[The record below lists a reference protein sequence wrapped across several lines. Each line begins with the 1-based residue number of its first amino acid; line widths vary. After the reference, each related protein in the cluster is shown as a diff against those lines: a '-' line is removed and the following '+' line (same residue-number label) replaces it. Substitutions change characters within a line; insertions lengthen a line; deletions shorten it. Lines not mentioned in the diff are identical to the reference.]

1 MNYKIAVDVGGTFT
15 DVVAV
20 DDNGRVTFAKAPS
33 TPQDQ
38 AIGTMDGIGRLADEL
53 GLDILTLLDRTE
65 RVVHGMTV
73 ATNALLERKGAKVGL
88 LTTAGHR
95 DVLEMREGLKPE
107 RYNMRLARL
116 EPLVPRRLRLG
127 VHERIRAD
135 GRVQLPLDM
144 GSLNAAIEKFKVEDV
159 SSIAVCYLH
168 SYRDARHEQAT
179 REVIKR
185 AMPGAHISLSSDVL
199 PQIKEFERVST
210 TVVNAYVGPLI
221 DLYLDRLEQQ
231 LNNAGFAKPL
241 LIMLS
246 HGGVAPVSEA
256 VRVAA
261 ATVLSGPAGGL
272 AAGRRVAAMLQAN
285 DLITFDVGGT
295 SSDISLIND
304 GEATL
309 SKDRTMANERIALPS
324 LDIATL
330 GAGGGSIARVESSGL
345 LEVGPQSA
353 GSFPGPI
360 CYGRGG
366 LDPTVTDASV
376 VLGYLDP
383 DNFAGGQTKLD
394 RHAAF
399 DEFGRLGEKLGVTA
413 LEAAAGVH
421 RVVNTK
427 LAEGIR
433 VVTVRRGVDPRRF
446 SLLGFGGA
454 AGIHVTELARMLS
467 IGRVI
472 VPRVASVLSAWG
484 MLNTELRLEAV
495 RTSIGE
501 TDTLDV
507 ASLRDLYASMEEDGR
522 ARMRNWFN
530 STIETRRY
538 AEMRYGEQVFEI
550 DVPLKDIQFDQPDA
564 MARLKEAFEIS
575 HEALYA
581 YNLPEQQPVLVN
593 ARVTT
598 VGVLPEL
605 PIEPVQ
611 MNAQPSVAIASREIY
626 LDGWTLAK
634 VYQFSELAPGQ
645 VVAGPALVESE
656 STTILLRPGDRATT
670 TPQRWLDI
678 EIQT

>member
-20 DDNGRVTFAKAPS
+20 DENGRVTFAKAPS
-33 TPQDQ
+33 TPQNQ
-38 AIGTMDGIGRLADEL
+38 AMGTMDGIGRLADEL
-53 GLDILTLLDRTE
+53 ELDVSTLLRQTE
-65 RVVHGMTV
+65 RIVHGMTV

-127 VHERIRAD
+127 VHERVRAD

-144 GSLNAAIEKFKVEDV
+144 GSLNAAIEKFKAEDV

-179 REVIKR
+179 REAIKR

-221 DLYLDRLEQQ
+221 DLYLGRLEQQ

-272 AAGRRVAAMLQAN
+272 AAGRRVAAMLQAD

-394 RHAAF
+394 REAAF

-421 RVVNTK
+421 RVVNTQ

-454 AGIHVTELARMLS
+454 AGVHVTELARMLS

-507 ASLRDLYASMEEDGR
+507 AGLRDLYASMEEDGR
-522 ARMRNWFN
+522 ARMRNWFDA
-530 STIETRRY
+530 TIETRRY

-605 PIEPVQ
+605 PVEPVQ
-611 MNAQPSVAIASREIY
+611 MNAQLSVTIGSRDIY
-626 LDGWTLAK
+626 LDGWVSAK

-656 STTILLRPGDRATT
+656 STTVLLRPGDRATT

>member
-20 DDNGRVTFAKAPS
+20 DDKGRVTFAKAPS
-33 TPQDQ
+33 TPQNQ
-38 AIGTMDGIGRLADEL
+38 AIGTMDGIRRLADGL
-53 GLDILTLLDRTE
+53 GLDVSTLLRQTE
-65 RVVHGMTV
+65 RIVHGMTV

-107 RYNMRLARL
+107 RYNMRLPRL

-127 VHERIRAD
+127 VRERIRAD
-135 GRVQLPLDM
+135 GRVELPLDM
-144 GSLNAAIEKFKVEDV
+144 ESLNAAIEKFKAEDV
-159 SSIAVCYLH
+159 LSIAVCYLH
-168 SYRDARHEQAT
+168 SYRDPRHEQET
-179 REVIKR
+179 RQAIKR
-185 AMPGAHISLSSDVL
+185 AMPDAHISLSSDVL

-221 DLYLDRLEQQ
+221 DLYLGRLEQQ
-231 LNNAGFAKPL
+231 LNEAGFGKPL

-246 HGGVAPVSEA
+246 HGGVAPVNEA

-272 AAGRRVAAMLQAN
+272 AAGRRIAAMLQAN

-345 LEVGPQSA
+345 LEVGPHSA
-353 GSFPGPI
+353 GSVPGPI
-360 CYGRGG
+360 CYGAGG
-366 LDPTVTDASV
+366 LEPTVTDASV

-394 RHAAF
+394 RDAAL
-399 DEFGRLGEKLGVTA
+399 DAFGKLGAKLGVTA

-421 RVVNTK
+421 RVVNTQ

-484 MLNTELRLEAV
+484 MLNTELRLETV

-507 ASLRDLYASMEEDGR
+507 AGLRDLYASMEEDGR
-522 ARMRNWFN
+522 ARMRNWFDA
-530 STIETRRY
+530 TIETRRF

-564 MARLKEAFEIS
+564 MAKLKEAFEIS

-605 PIEPVQ
+605 PVEPVQ
-611 MNAQPSVAIASREIY
+611 ENMQPADAVASRDVY
-626 LDGWTLAK
+626 LDGWTPAK
-634 VYQFSELAPGQ
+634 VYQFSELVPGQ
-645 VVAGPALVESE
+645 VVVGPALVESE
-656 STTILLRPGDRATT
+656 STTVLLRPGDQATT